1 MIELARHIETL
12 LLDNDCVIIPNF
24 GGFVAYYEP
33 SVYIKDE
40 ELFLPPMRIVGFNP
54 KLQLNDGLLVQFY
67 MRTYK
72 MEFPEASRALEK
84 DVSLMVQTLHEEGKL
99 YLENIG
105 ELYCDIQG
113 NYKFK
118 PCKKEIVTPFFYGLD
133 SFQMKELASLS
144 VDEERTPTLDVS
156 SPRKRTFSIAV
167 LRNMV
172 AAVVAAVLF
181 FALSTPVE
189 NTRIEEGYA
198 QLLPREVLESATPQ
212 TVTPE
217 VDSTALKATAAPQ
230 KEREKAE
237 ILVPQARKLQS
248 QPAVSPKNL
257 SKAYHVI
264 VAGGIGLKDAEAMA
278 AQLRK
283 KGFSEAEALNC
294 DGGKV
299 RVSIYSSESR
309 KEALRMLSEV
319 RKSESYR
326 NAWLLNE

>member
-230 KEREKAE
+230 KE
-237 ILVPQARKLQS
+237 
-248 QPAVSPKNL
+248 
-257 SKAYHVI
+257 
-264 VAGGIGLKDAEAMA
+264 D
-278 AQLRK
+278 
-283 KGFSEAEALNC
+283 
-294 DGGKV
+294 
-299 RVSIYSSESR
+299 
-309 KEALRMLSEV
+309 
-319 RKSESYR
+319 KSYE
-326 NAWLLNE
+326 